1 MSLSTAVHEI
11 ESHGF
16 AARLGIANNVD
27 MLRILAAQEPCV
39 RELVSSLQ
47 NAGDASRLLSHASSL
62 IREQDDVRYR
72 NPRDTAI
79 AIYIWALGQ
88 TQPAFAALLAAEV
101 IRAPRLWWARKLAL
115 TLLANGAISHDIET
129 VTERVLLKGEWQ
141 NESSTEKESLVISDP
156 DGNLIRE
163 GRVLNV
169 NSVDRKNDTVES
181 TTAEVSS
188 VTNRASQAE
197 VVQTELVEI

>member
-1 MSLSTAVHEI
+1 
-11 ESHGF
+11 
-16 AARLGIANNVD
+16 
-27 MLRILAAQEPCV
+27 
-39 RELVSSLQ
+39 LVSSLQ